1 MILKIILCIFKN
13 IDILNS
19 SVISDYLDWWDRK
32 FPCLFGILNE
42 IFAVDQIRS
51 LETFYSRRVPF
62 NDKRSLLWAHFEGL
76 FKSYGISDLSKFYI
90 LMERFSG
97 EFLDVTPEAV
107 KKLNDDFTQA
117 EGGPR
122 NDF

>member
-1 MILKIILCIFKN
+1 
-13 IDILNS
+13 
-19 SVISDYLDWWDRK
+19 
-32 FPCLFGILNE
+32 
-42 IFAVDQIRS
+42 
-51 LETFYSRRVPF
+51 
-62 NDKRSLLWAHFEGL
+62 
-76 FKSYGISDLSKFYI
+76 
-90 LMERFSG
+90 MERFSG